1 MKPSWSRLQA
11 LGKEERKSRVY
22 MGASEPEPSIECK
35 VCGKMFD
42 SVEDLAAYNREAHVS
57 GSDVAG
63 SIS

>member
-11 LGKEERKSRVY
+11 LGKEERKSRVD
-22 MGASEPEPSIECK
+22 MGASGPEPSIECK

-42 SVEDLAAYNREAHVS
+42 SVEDLAAHNREAHVS

-63 SIS
+63 SI